1 MQLDNYPIV
10 LIRALQLTQMS
21 ISPRVLL
28 SIDYEPVF
36 ALFRHYDH
44 IRDSTIR
51 RDMDGGF
58 TLRALDSILDQLGTS
73 KVSIYLVGEIAEWY
87 PEVPQTIVAA
97 GHELGLHC
105 QFHRPL
111 VNVDQ
116 LADDLRDSQ
125 SWCTQYN
132 VQGYRAPMIGISE
145 EAYPLLESFGFRYS
159 SSIYAPA
166 GTLLQKG
173 DLWEIPVSTWRTK
186 DAHEN
191 YIAPRDFSFKLLLGG
206 EFPYGSS
213 FSIGLMARRILSIIE
228 DELKRGHSPVIIMHP
243 YELVNPGSSSRLTRD
258 LMRNPLFIPF
268 LWDKSPFLRD
278 LLKSFPTSSLKSY
291 LDEAVVLHEQS

>member
-1 MQLDNYPIV
+1 
-10 LIRALQLTQMS
+10 MS
-21 ISPRVLL
+21 VSPRVLL

-36 ALFRHYDH
+36 ALFRHYD
-44 IRDSTIR
+44 RVTDPKTR

-58 TLRALDSILDQLGTS
+58 TARAIDSILDQLSDS
-73 KVSIYLVGEIAEWY
+73 KASIYLVGEIAEWY
-87 PEVPQTIVAA
+87 PDVPQKIVAA

-116 LADDLRDSQ
+116 LASDLRDS
-125 SWCTQYN
+125 SAWRKQYG
-132 VQGYRAPMIGISE
+132 VQGYRAPMVGISE
-145 EAYPLLESFGFRYS
+145 AAYPLLESYGFQYS

-166 GTLLQKG
+166 GTLLKKG
-173 DLWEIPVSTWRTK
+173 WMWEIPVSTWRTR
-186 DAHEN
+186 DAHEELV
-191 YIAPRDFSFKLLLGG
+191 APRDFSFKLLLGG

-228 DELKRGHSPVIIMHP
+228 EELKRGHSPVLIMHP
-243 YELVNPGSSSRLTRD
+243 YELVTPPSSARLTRD
-258 LMRNPLFIPF
+258 LMRNPHLIPF

-278 LLKSFPTSSLKSY
+278 VLKNFPVSPLKTY
-291 LDEAVVLHEQS
+291 LDETLALNEQPSR

>member
-1 MQLDNYPIV
+1 
-10 LIRALQLTQMS
+10 MS

-44 IRDSTIR
+44 IRDKTIR
-51 RDMDGGF
+51 RDMDGRF
-58 TLRALDSILDQLGTS
+58 TSRAIDSILDQLGDS
-73 KVSIYLVGEIAEWY
+73 KASIYLVGEIAEWY
-87 PEVPQTIVAA
+87 PDVPQKIVDA

-116 LADDLRDSQ
+116 LANDLRDS
-125 SWCTQYN
+125 SAWCKQYN
-132 VQGYRAPMIGISE
+132 VQGYRAPMVGISE
-145 EAYPLLESFGFRYS
+145 AAYPLLESFGFQYS

-173 DLWEIPVSTWRTK
+173 KMWEIPVSTWRTR

-191 YIAPRDFSFKLLLGG
+191 FVAPRDFSFKLLLGG

-213 FSIGLMARRILSIIE
+213 FSIGFTPRCILSIIDE
-228 DELKRGHSPVIIMHP
+228 ELKRGHSDVSIMHP
-243 YELVNPGSSSRLTRD
+243 YELVKPPSSSRLTRD
-258 LMRNPLFIPF
+258 LIRNPHLVPF
-268 LWDKSPFLRD
+268 LWDKSPFLRN
-278 LLKSFPTSSLKSY
+278 LLRSFPTSSLKSY
-291 LDEAVVLHEQS
+291 LDEVISDSMTGIASPLRGSQ

>member
-1 MQLDNYPIV
+1 
-10 LIRALQLTQMS
+10 MS
-21 ISPRVLL
+21 VSPRVLL

-36 ALFRHYDH
+36 ALFRHYDR
-44 IRDSTIR
+44 IADVKTR
-51 RDMDGGF
+51 RDMDDGF
-58 TLRALDSILDQLGTS
+58 TARAIDSILDQLGES
-73 KVSIYLVGEIAEWY
+73 KASIYLVGEIAEWY
-87 PEVPQTIVAA
+87 PDVPQKIVAA

-116 LADDLRDSQ
+116 LASDLRDSSAWRKQ
-125 SWCTQYN
+125 FG
-132 VQGYRAPMIGISE
+132 VQGYRAPMVGISE
-145 EAYPLLESFGFRYS
+145 AAYPLLESYGFQYS

-166 GTLLQKG
+166 GTLLKKG
-173 DLWEIPVSTWRTK
+173 QMWEIPVSTWRTR

-191 YIAPRDFSFKLLLGG
+191 LVAPRDFSFKLLLGG

-228 DELKRGHSPVIIMHP
+228 EELKRGHSPVLIMHP
-243 YELVNPGSSSRLTRD
+243 YELVTPPSSARLTRD

-278 LLKSFPTSSLKSY
+278 VLKNFPVSPLKTY
-291 LDEAVVLHEQS
+291 LDETLALNEQPSR

>member
-1 MQLDNYPIV
+1 
-10 LIRALQLTQMS
+10 MS
-21 ISPRVLL
+21 PSPRVLL

-44 IRDSTIR
+44 IRDSKVR
-51 RDMDGGF
+51 REMDDGF
-58 TLRALDSILDQLGTS
+58 TSRALDPILDQLGDS
-73 KVSIYLVGEIAEWY
+73 QASMYLVGEIAEWY
-87 PEVPQTIVAA
+87 PEVPQKIVSA

-111 VNVDQ
+111 VKVNQ
-116 LADDLRDSQ
+116 LADDLRDS
-125 SWCTQYN
+125 SAWCKQYD

-145 EAYPLLESFGFRYS
+145 AAYPLLVSFGFKYS

-173 DLWEIPVSTWRTK
+173 NMWEIPVSTWRGR

-191 YIAPRDFSFKLLLGG
+191 YVAPRDFSFRLLLNG

-213 FSIGLMARRILSIIE
+213 FSIGLMARRILRIVE
-228 DELKRGHSPVIIMHP
+228 EELKRGHSPVIIMHP
-243 YELVNPGSSSRLTRD
+243 YELVNPGSSARLTRD

-268 LWDKSPFLRD
+268 LWDKTPFLRD
-278 LLKSFPTSSLKSY
+278 LLKSFPTSSLQSY
-291 LDEAVVLHEQS
+291 LKEMIPLYEKS

>member
-1 MQLDNYPIV
+1 
-10 LIRALQLTQMS
+10 MS
-21 ISPRVLL
+21 VSPRVLL

-36 ALFRHYDH
+36 ALFRHYDR
-44 IRDSTIR
+44 IADVKTR
-51 RDMDGGF
+51 RDMDDGF
-58 TLRALDSILDQLGTS
+58 TARAIDSILDQLGES
-73 KVSIYLVGEIAEWY
+73 KASIYLVGEIAEWH
-87 PEVPQTIVAA
+87 PDVPQKIVAA

-116 LADDLRDSQ
+116 LASDLRDS
-125 SWCTQYN
+125 SAWRKQYG
-132 VQGYRAPMIGISE
+132 VQGYRAPMVGISE
-145 EAYPLLESFGFRYS
+145 AAYPLLESYGFQYS

-166 GTLLQKG
+166 GTLLKKG
-173 DLWEIPVSTWRTK
+173 QMWEIPVSTWRTR
-186 DAHEN
+186 DAHEDLV
-191 YIAPRDFSFKLLLGG
+191 APRDFSFKLLLGG

-228 DELKRGHSPVIIMHP
+228 EELKRGHSPVLIMHP
-243 YELVNPGSSSRLTRD
+243 YELVKPNSSARLTRD

-278 LLKSFPTSSLKSY
+278 VLKNFPVSPLKTY
-291 LDEAVVLHEQS
+291 LDETLALNEQLSS

>member
-1 MQLDNYPIV
+1 MAIP
-10 LIRALQLTQMS
+10 
-21 ISPRVLL
+21 PRVLL

-44 IRDSTIR
+44 ITDVRTR

-58 TLRALDSILDQLGTS
+58 TRRALDPILEQLGDS
-73 KVSIYLVGEIAEWY
+73 KASIYLVGEIAEWY
-87 PEVPQTIVAA
+87 PDIPQRIVAA

-111 VNVDQ
+111 VKVNQ
-116 LADDLRDSQ
+116 LARDLRDS
-125 SWCTQYN
+125 SAWCKQYD

-173 DLWEIPVSTWRTK
+173 NIWEIPVSTWRAR

-191 YIAPRDFSFKLLLGG
+191 YVAPRDFSFKLLLGG

-228 DELKRGHSPVIIMHP
+228 EELKRGHSPVIIVHP

-258 LMRNPLFIPF
+258 LIRNPLFVPF
-268 LWDKSPFLRD
+268 LWDKSQFLRE
-278 LLKSFPTSSLKSY
+278 LLRNFPVSPLREY
-291 LDEAVVLHEQS
+291 LEETIALNEQSSS

>member
-1 MQLDNYPIV
+1 MAIP
-10 LIRALQLTQMS
+10 
-21 ISPRVLL
+21 PRVLL

-36 ALFRHYDH
+36 ALFRHYDQ
-44 IRDSTIR
+44 ITDVRTR

-58 TLRALDSILDQLGTS
+58 TRRALDSILDQLGDS
-73 KVSIYLVGEIAEWY
+73 KASIYLVGEIAEWY
-87 PEVPQTIVAA
+87 PDVPQRIVAA

-105 QFHRPL
+105 QFHRSL
-111 VNVDQ
+111 VKVNQ
-116 LADDLRDSQ
+116 LARDLRDSS
-125 SWCTQYN
+125 SWCKQYD

-173 DLWEIPVSTWRTK
+173 NVWEIPVSTWRAR

-191 YIAPRDFSFKLLLGG
+191 YVAPRDFSFKLLLGG

-228 DELKRGHSPVIIMHP
+228 EELKRGHSPVIIMHP

-258 LMRNPLFIPF
+258 LIRNPLFVPF
-268 LWDKSPFLRD
+268 LWDKSQFLRE
-278 LLKSFPTSSLKSY
+278 LLRNFSVSPLREY
-291 LDEAVVLHEQS
+291 LEETIALNEQSSS

>member
-1 MQLDNYPIV
+1 
-10 LIRALQLTQMS
+10 MS

-28 SIDYEPVF
+28 SIDYEPAF
-36 ALFRHYDH
+36 ALFRRYDH
-44 IRDSTIR
+44 ITSVNTR

-58 TLRALDSILDQLGTS
+58 TLRALDPILEQLGDS
-73 KVSIYLVGEIAEWY
+73 KASIYLVGEIAEWHPGV
-87 PEVPQTIVAA
+87 PEKIVAA

-111 VNVDQ
+111 VKVDR
-116 LADDLRDSQ
+116 LADDLRAS
-125 SWCTQYN
+125 SAWCRQYD
-132 VQGYRAPMIGISE
+132 VHGYRAPMIGISE

-159 SSIYAPA
+159 SSMYAPA
-166 GTLLQKG
+166 GTLLRKG
-173 DLWEIPVSTWRTK
+173 GVWEIPVSTWRAR

-243 YELVNPGSSSRLTRD
+243 YELVHPGSSSRLTRD
-258 LMRNPLFIPF
+258 LIRNPHLMPF
-268 LWDKSPFLRD
+268 LRDKSPFLRD
-278 LLKSFPTSSLKSY
+278 LLRSFPISPLKTY
-291 LDEAVVLHEQS
+291 LDESVALNEQPSG